1 MATQTL
7 TLSGTFQVGQTI
19 TANTTTSRAG
29 YRWLFYNDSIGTPP
43 ASFFYD
49 TSTNTF
55 VIPTER
61 VGLYMR
67 ANAYN
72 MYPIVG
78 SPPTPTEIM
87 TINTA
92 SPQIAAAAAASPS
105 VAISGT
111 LKSGQVLTANVS
123 NPDSTVYAKY
133 NWHFF
138 DNAAGTGTPLLVPV
152 VSSGSGISASNT
164 FLLTEAHVGKYVKVR
179 LFDNLGYD
187 MTNSIVSSVSSTPIA
202 AADPVSNVCFLAG
215 TKVVTDQ
222 GIINIE
228 KVSNK
233 NSINGQNVNF
243 VSITENVDDYMVV
256 LKKDALYKN
265 VPNADTY
272 VTGNHKIFF
281 NRQMIKAKNLV
292 NNTSIS
298 KVEMERAV
306 VYNVLLEGEED
317 GKMIANG
324 MIAETL
330 SPKSPMTEVLM
341 LLNNANLQ
349 EKAMMISN
357 FNANMLR
364 EHNSRKVTSKKM

>member
-1 MATQTL
+1 M
-7 TLSGTFQVGQTI
+7 
-19 TANTTTSRAG
+19 
-29 YRWLFYNDSIGTPP
+29 
-43 ASFFYD
+43 
-49 TSTNTF
+49 
-55 VIPTER
+55 
-61 VGLYMR
+61 
-67 ANAYN
+67 
-72 MYPIVG
+72 
-78 SPPTPTEIM
+78 PPT
-87 TINTA
+87 
-92 SPQIAAAAAASPS
+92 
-105 VAISGT
+105 VVISGT
-111 LKSGQVLTANVS
+111 LKSGQTLTADVS
-123 NPDSTVYAKY
+123 NPDSTIYVRYR
-133 NWHFF
+133 WHFY
-138 DNAAGTGTPLLVPV
+138 DNAAGTGVAIGENIDNL
-152 VSSGSGISASNT
+152 GNT
-164 FLLTEAHVGKYVKVR
+164 FLLRDDHIGKYVKVR
-179 LFDNLGYD
+179 LFDNLLSN
-187 MTNSIVSSVSSTPIA
+187 TQNSILSVLTTTPIA
-202 AADPVSNVCFLAG
+202 AAVAAVAGAAPASNVCFLAG

-243 VSITENVDDYMVV
+243 VSTTENVDDYMVL

-298 KVEMERAV
+298 KVEMERAI

-330 SPKSPMTEVLM
+330 SPKSPMTEMLI

-349 EKAMMISN
+349 DKAMMISN

-364 EHNSRKVTSKKM
+364 EHNSRKVTSKKL

>member
-1 MATQTL
+1 MPSLDT
-7 TLSGTFQVGQTI
+7 
-19 TANTTTSRAG
+19 NTTTNT
-29 YRWLFYNDSIGTPP
+29 LVL
-43 ASFFYD
+43 
-49 TSTNTF
+49 TSAHL
-55 VIPTER
+55 
-61 VGLYMR
+61 GLYMHT
-67 ANAYN
+67 
-72 MYPIVG
+72 IVY
-78 SPPTPTEIM
+78 SAENVFPPLGVPFGLF
-87 TINTA
+87 
-92 SPQIAAAAAASPS
+92 SPQITAAPE
-105 VAISGT
+105 
-111 LKSGQVLTANVS
+111 
-123 NPDSTVYAKY
+123 
-133 NWHFF
+133 
-138 DNAAGTGTPLLVPV
+138 TP
-152 VSSGSGISASNT
+152 
-164 FLLTEAHVGKYVKVR
+164 
-179 LFDNLGYD
+179 
-187 MTNSIVSSVSSTPIA
+187 
-202 AADPVSNVCFLAG
+202 PVSNVCFLAG

-243 VSITENVDDYMVV
+243 VSMTENVDDYMVV

-298 KVEMERAV
+298 KVDMERAV

-341 LLNNANLQ
+341 MLNNANLQ

-357 FNANMLR
+357 FNTGMLH

>member
-7 TLSGTFQVGQTI
+7 TLSGTFQVGETI
-19 TANTTTSRAG
+19 TANTTGASSYPG
-29 YRWLFYNDSIGTPP
+29 YRWVFFSNSTGTVLGN
-43 ASFFYD
+43 
-49 TSTNTF
+49 TSTKIFVESTSKTF
-55 VIPTER
+55 VITEDC

-67 ANAYN
+67 CNAYN

-87 TINTA
+87 TLSTTSSQI
-92 SPQIAAAAAASPS
+92 IAA
-105 VAISGT
+105 I
-111 LKSGQVLTANVS
+111 
-123 NPDSTVYAKY
+123 
-133 NWHFF
+133 
-138 DNAAGTGTPLLVPV
+138 
-152 VSSGSGISASNT
+152 
-164 FLLTEAHVGKYVKVR
+164 
-179 LFDNLGYD
+179 
-187 MTNSIVSSVSSTPIA
+187 
-202 AADPVSNVCFLAG
+202 VSNVCFLAG
-215 TKVVTDQ
+215 TKIVTDQ
-222 GIINIE
+222 GITNIE

-243 VSITENVDDYMVV
+243 VSMTENVDDYMVV

-298 KVEMERAV
+298 KMEMERAV

-341 LLNNANLQ
+341 MLNNANLQ
-349 EKAMMISN
+349 ERAMMISN
-357 FNANMLR
+357 FNAGMMR